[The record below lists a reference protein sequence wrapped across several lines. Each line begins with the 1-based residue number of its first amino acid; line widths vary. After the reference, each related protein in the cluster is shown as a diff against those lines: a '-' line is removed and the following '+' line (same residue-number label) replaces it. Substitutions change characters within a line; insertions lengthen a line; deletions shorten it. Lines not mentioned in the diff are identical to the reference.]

1 MPSPLNQQVQRLASR
16 LKDLN
21 RDHPADDTLRD
32 AVSLLS
38 QIGATDSP
46 AQWSAWQAIEADI
59 QNLQQRGL
67 WIPSPEDEELL
78 EHLKTG
84 FGDTGEYS
92 SIVSVEC
99 RHPITTFTTA
109 AESSNTTPPVVV
121 QRPVSRY
128 SFVTP
133 PPLSAPLFP
142 PTAGVTTVLPT
153 GLIDILNYSYFLHLL
168 VTDPGRVLPPG
179 KSLLSVMAKPQSTRH
194 EEMELPE
201 LKDKIQG
208 VVHKA
213 FWDEVRPH
221 LRWLS
226 VLMLLCQGD

>member
-1 MPSPLNQQVQRLASR
+1 MENPAKNGQMDVVLWLEKNCPQALEGHSDAMYYASLGCHLQLCIHLNIGPLKL
-16 LKDLN
+16 
-21 RDHPADDTLRD
+21 P
-32 AVSLLS
+32 
-38 QIGATDSP
+38 
-46 AQWSAWQAIEADI
+46 
-59 QNLQQRGL
+59 
-67 WIPSPEDEELL
+67 
-78 EHLKTG
+78 
-84 FGDTGEYS
+84 FS
-92 SIVSVEC
+92 SKA
-99 RHPITTFTTA
+99 FTTA
-109 AESSNTTPPVVV
+109 AKSSNTTPPVVV

-213 FWDEVRPH
+213 FWDEVRTG
-221 LRWLS
+221 RYRLS
-226 VLMLLCQGD
+226 VLMLLP